1 MVVFSL
7 DTDLPAWGLIP
18 SPPSNLYPYIFPLV
32 TTVIH
37 FVVKCII
44 VYIKYSINVGRGR
57 K

>member
-44 VYIKYSINVGRGR
+44 AYIKYSINVGRGR